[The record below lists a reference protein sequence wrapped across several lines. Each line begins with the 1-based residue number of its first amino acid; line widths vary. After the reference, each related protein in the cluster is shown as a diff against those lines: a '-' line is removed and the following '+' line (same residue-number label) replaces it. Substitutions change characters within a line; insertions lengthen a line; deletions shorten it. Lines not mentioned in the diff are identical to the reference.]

1 MSTSGGAPFFN
12 APQGTQS
19 APNTNART
27 APQPE
32 RDGTLDGSVG
42 GERFADPLAGLV
54 TAAEAAPAA
63 SADESRPLP
72 TARPVQH
79 DPEAVKRMVE
89 AALREEAARTPQPSQ
104 SSAEEKPDGVPLGLL
119 PRQRTWPTRA
129 PQLLKRVP
137 RPRPKAKAEVADDDI
152 EAELAERQA
161 KKRGLPNIGMPN
173 LGRPSTSAAGVIL
186 AVVLLIVFVVIALYM
201 VSSLVSSV
209 TGLFS

>member
-19 APNTNART
+19 ARS

-54 TAAEAAPAA
+54 TAAEAAPADDA
-63 SADESRPLP
+63 RPLP

-89 AALREEAARTPQPSQ
+89 AALREEAARTPQPIQ
-104 SSAEEKPDGVPLGLL
+104 PAEEKPDGVPLGLL

-161 KKRGLPNIGMPN
+161 KKRSLPNIGMPN

-186 AVVLLIVFVVIALYM
+186 AIVLLIVFVVIALYM

>member
-1 MSTSGGAPFFN
+1 MDGG
-12 APQGTQS
+12 G
-19 APNTNART
+19 
-27 APQPE
+27 
-32 RDGTLDGSVG
+32 G

-54 TAAEAAPAA
+54 TAAEAPPLVVG
-63 SADESRPLP
+63 DEQRPLP

-89 AALREEAARTPQPSQ
+89 AALREEAARTPQQAPS
-104 SSAEEKPDGVPLGLL
+104 SGEKPDGVPLGLL

-129 PQLLKRVP
+129 PQLLKKVP
-137 RPRPKAKAEVADDDI
+137 RPRPKAKVADDDI

-161 KKRGLPNIGMPN
+161 KKRNLPTIGMPN

-201 VSSLVSSV
+201 VSSLVSSIS
-209 TGLFS
+209 GLFG

>member
-1 MSTSGGAPFFN
+1 MSTSGGAPFFH
-12 APQGTQS
+12 APQGTQGV
-19 APNTNART
+19 PG

-63 SADESRPLP
+63 SADEARPLP

-89 AALREEAARTPQPSQ
+89 AALREEAARTPQPIQ
-104 SSAEEKPDGVPLGLL
+104 PAEEKPDGVPLGLL

-161 KKRGLPNIGMPN
+161 KKRSLPTIGMPN

>member
-19 APNTNART
+19 APGINARS

-32 RDGTLDGSVG
+32 RDGTLDGSIG

-54 TAAEAAPAA
+54 TAAEAAPAV
-63 SADESRPLP
+63 DEARPLP

-89 AALREEAARTPQPSQ
+89 AALREEAARTPQPIQ
-104 SSAEEKPDGVPLGLL
+104 PAEEKPDGVPLGLL

-161 KKRGLPNIGMPN
+161 KRRGLPNIGMPN

-186 AVVLLIVFVVIALYM
+186 AVVLLVVFVVIALYM

>member
-1 MSTSGGAPFFN
+1 MSTNGGAPFFN
-12 APQGTQS
+12 APQ
-19 APNTNART
+19 NTPS
-27 APQPE
+27 PQPQA
-32 RDGTLDGSVG
+32 DGTLDGAAR

-54 TAAEAAPAA
+54 TAAEVAPG
-63 SADESRPLP
+63 DEPRPLP

-89 AALREEAARTPQPSQ
+89 AALKEEAARTPQQAQPVG
-104 SSAEEKPDGVPLGLL
+104 ERPDGVPLGLL

-129 PQLLKRVP
+129 PQLLKKVP
-137 RPRPKAKAEVADDDI
+137 RPRPKAKVADDDI

-186 AVVLLIVFVVIALYM
+186 AIVLLIVFVVIALYM

-209 TGLFS
+209 TGLFG

>member
-1 MSTSGGAPFFN
+1 MSTTGGAPFFN

-19 APNTNART
+19 AAGANARS

-63 SADESRPLP
+63 SADEARPLP

-89 AALREEAARTPQPSQ
+89 AALREEGARTPQPIQ
-104 SSAEEKPDGVPLGLL
+104 PVEEKPDGVPLGLL

-161 KKRGLPNIGMPN
+161 KKRSLPTIGMPN